1 MDKKQPPDLGN
12 RDLDTDTTDDKITAF
27 EEVAEFFR
35 AGIQLAVFLT
45 HSFLQ
50 NHPILLEEGNLTVN
64 WDQIPGLYRRTDKLL
79 TVSVT
84 DKQWEK
90 WGRSGGWTA
99 WEPDTQ
105 PQNFFPNMAM
115 VVCKGAFHDAQDPK
129 LQTMVGHFISIAWVP
144 DCVQLLPFE
153 QLWEAFNGYTD
164 AATAVGLVQLHRGN
178 TLFPDVYFQFYR
190 EHFTIMGLW
199 DPTIQF
205 GMSDEFVGGYLVRR
219 HVNASGRKAHA
230 MLPTGYMRGATHP
243 TPSPMYPYQPCGTGD
258 LGEQPPIHVVYMAAL
273 GTVLQSPQRFCIGE
287 APAVQWSLT
296 VLQYPGSFLKATV
309 ILKERHRTFR
319 ATTTRRKVTMI
330 GDLARCRMVHQ
341 LEVKMTRK
349 MRMMRGLRRLMTR
362 MRTRVVG

>member
-35 AGIQLAVFLT
+35 AGIQLAIFLT

-50 NHPILLEEGNLTVN
+50 NHPILLEEGYLTVN
-64 WDQIPGLYRRTDKLL
+64 WDQIPSLYRRTDKLL

-90 WGRSGGWTA
+90 WGRSSGWTA

-129 LQTMVGHFISIAWVP
+129 LQTTVGHFISIARVP

-153 QLWEAFNGYTD
+153 QLREAFNNYT
-164 AATAVGLVQLHRGN
+164 AVATAVGLVRLHRGN
-178 TLFPDVYFQFYR
+178 ALFLDVYFQSYG
-190 EHFTIMGLW
+190 EHFTIMGHR

-205 GMSDEFVGGYLVRR
+205 GMADEFVGGYLVCR
-219 HVNASGRKAHA
+219 HVNTSGR
-230 MLPTGYMRGATHP
+230 
-243 TPSPMYPYQPCGTGD
+243 
-258 LGEQPPIHVVYMAAL
+258 
-273 GTVLQSPQRFCIGE
+273 
-287 APAVQWSLT
+287 
-296 VLQYPGSFLKATV
+296 
-309 ILKERHRTFR
+309 
-319 ATTTRRKVTMI
+319 
-330 GDLARCRMVHQ
+330 
-341 LEVKMTRK
+341 
-349 MRMMRGLRRLMTR
+349 
-362 MRTRVVG
+362 